1 MRRRL
6 MLINGSPK
14 SAGFLGDAE
23 RVAAGHA
30 QDLGAQVDTL
40 HLREAAIEECI
51 GCFQCLK
58 TGTCC
63 HRDDMDAIIERMLAA
78 DGFVVLGPVRNG
90 HVAAGYK
97 RFYERITY
105 RVGFPLLIEDKY
117 TLAISSVGYMGGK
130 AASRRFLG
138 LQDVCHSRLSGHLHF
153 AVGIPS
159 RPIHDRQR
167 ARICAA
173 VDRLL
178 RDIERKKARGWI
190 NAAGFALDRF
200 AMRRLMFAKKPDVY
214 ANVIRHWREKG
225 YMR

>member
-1 MRRRL
+1 M
-6 MLINGSPK
+6 
-14 SAGFLGDAE
+14 
-23 RVAAGHA
+23 
-30 QDLGAQVDTL
+30 DTL